1 MVPPM
6 AVFLASTMKPLDSE
20 RLTQSLSP
28 PMHPMCPSHSRS
40 QLGASYSW
48 MLDHGVV
55 DERSIIMAFLVVEKL
70 RGQASKI
77 APWIDAL
84 PKR

>member
-1 MVPPM
+1 
-6 AVFLASTMKPLDSE
+6 
-20 RLTQSLSP
+20 
-28 PMHPMCPSHSRS
+28 MHEPCLCVHACV

-55 DERSIIMAFLVVEKL
+55 DERSIIMAYLVVERL

-84 PKR
+84 PKK